1 MLCES
6 VKGRLTRRG
15 IVSVSQVPL
24 LGGGIPLRCG
34 AIGRMALYLGI
45 LRMEVDMVRVIEHKR
60 IGVLTGGGDCPGLNA
75 VIRAV
80 VKTAYNDYGW
90 EVLGIEDGF
99 EGLIQ
104 PGKVRPLTPADVRG
118 ILPRGGT
125 ILGTTNR
132 ANPFHYEV
140 EVNGEIKV
148 FDVSDDVVRHAQV
161 LGLDALIVI
170 GGDGSLRI
178 AYELMRKGLPVVG
191 VPKTID
197 NDLSATIITFGF
209 DTAINTAMEALD
221 RLHTT
226 AESHHRTIILEV
238 MGREAGWIALEAG
251 IAGDADVILIPEIPY
266 DIEAV
271 VEKIV
276 WRNRQGAKF
285 SLVVVAEGAYPLGG
299 EPIYQGVREIGGVKR
314 LGGIGESVAQEIRER
329 HASEVRV
336 TVLGH
341 LQRGGSPSAFD
352 RILATRFGTAAVRL
366 IADGRLGEMV
376 ALQGEGITAV
386 PIAEAVEKQKL
397 VSLQSDIVRTA
408 FDLGICL
415 GRKREEIEA
424 EFGLRK
430 DSSTEEV

>member
-1 MLCES
+1 M
-6 VKGRLTRRG
+6 KKYR
-15 IVSVSQVPL
+15 
-24 LGGGIPLRCG
+24 
-34 AIGRMALYLGI
+34 
-45 LRMEVDMVRVIEHKR
+45 HKR
-60 IGVLTGGGDCPGLNA
+60 IGILTGGGDCPGLNA

-90 EVLGIEDGF
+90 EIIGIEDGF

-104 PGKVRPLTPADVRG
+104 PGKVRPLTPEDVRG

-140 EVNGEIKV
+140 EVGGEIRV

-161 LGLDALIVI
+161 LGLDAIVVI

-178 AYELMRKGLPVVG
+178 AYELMQKGFPVVA

-197 NDLSATIITFGF
+197 NDLSATLITFGF
-209 DTAINTAMEALD
+209 DTAINTAMDALD

-226 AESHHRTIILEV
+226 AESHHRTIVLEV

-251 IAGDADVILIPEIPY
+251 IAGDADIILIPEIPY

-271 VEKIV
+271 LEKIDR
-276 WRNRQGAKF
+276 RNREGAKF
-285 SLVVVAEGAYPLGG
+285 SLIVAAEGAYPVGG
-299 EPIYQGVREIGGVKR
+299 QPIYRQRREIGGVKR
-314 LGGIGESVAQEIRER
+314 LGGIGEVIAEAIREQ
-329 HASEVRV
+329 AISEVRV

-352 RILATRFGTAAVRL
+352 RILASRFGTAAVHL
-366 IADGRLGEMV
+366 IAKERLGEMV
-376 ALQGEGITAV
+376 ALQGEGVVAV
-386 PIAEAVEKQKL
+386 PIAEAVAQQKL
-397 VSLQSDIVRTA
+397 VSLESDIVRTA

-415 GRKREEIEA
+415 GRKRAELETEYGLISPNEERYEA
-424 EFGLRK
+424 QG
-430 DSSTEEV
+430 